1 MRASA
6 SGGPPVPPR
15 TVSLGD
21 GIRVPYPSP
30 SSASASAKGRANRR
44 SGSQS
49 ERAVRSA
56 VHRRGLRFRV
66 DHAVLVGG
74 LRVRPDLV
82 FTRAMVAVF
91 VDGCF
96 WHRCPLHGT
105 VPKSNLP
112 YWLPKLERNVERDP
126 QVTIVL
132 RSVGWTVVRAW
143 EHEDPIEVADEV
155 ERLVRGE
162 AQDAADSRHR

>member
-1 MRASA
+1 
-6 SGGPPVPPR
+6 
-15 TVSLGD
+15 
-21 GIRVPYPSP
+21 
-30 SSASASAKGRANRR
+30 
-44 SGSQS
+44 
-49 ERAVRSA
+49 
-56 VHRRGLRFRV
+56 
-66 DHAVLVGG
+66 
-74 LRVRPDLV
+74 
-82 FTRAMVAVF
+82 MVAVF